1 MNIYLAYRNI
11 LILFYM
17 YKISVNK
24 ELFKDILYKKI
35 TLLEKETSSYWKREL
50 LQPIIEKDRIKYT
63 IKQLDK
69 VAITNGLGDDKPQIV
84 IECKKI
90 DYSFKND
97 IFEFYF
103 GRILEQKNTDMEED
117 YKDDLIEQ
125 LMREKALL
133 EDKMHRD
140 HLTDVYNR
148 RKMEADLDMYINQNN
163 SELLC
168 TVFIDADR
176 FKGINDN
183 FGHDAG
189 DKVLSLIGEKLKKHA
204 TLLNGEVYR
213 YGGEE
218 FVILCFINQ
227 NELIEKLNNLKED
240 IKSQKVF
247 HPKRDIS
254 ITVSIG
260 VSFYKDSSSKDDMIK
275 RADKAVYQAKSNGRD
290 RIEFV

>member
-1 MNIYLAYRNI
+1 
-11 LILFYM
+11 M

-24 ELFKDILYKKI
+24 ELFKDILYKKATI
-35 TLLEKETSSYWKREL
+35 LEKETSLYWKKEL
-50 LQPIIEKDRIKYT
+50 LQPIIQEDRIKYT

-69 VAITNGLGDDKPQIV
+69 VTITNGLGEDKPQLI

-97 IFEFYF
+97 IFEFHF
-103 GRILEQKNTDMEED
+103 GKILEQKNTDIQED
-117 YKDDLIEQ
+117 YKDNLIEQ

-148 RKMEADLDMYINQNN
+148 RKMEADLNIYINQNN
-163 SELLC
+163 SRDLC
-168 TVFIDADR
+168 AIFIDADR

-189 DKVLSLIGEKLKKHA
+189 DRVLSLLGEKLKKHA
-204 TLLNGEVYR
+204 IDLNGQVYR

-218 FVILCFINQ
+218 FIILCFIDKESLIIKL
-227 NELIEKLNNLKED
+227 NELRAD
-240 IKSQKVF
+240 IKSQKIY
-247 HPKRDIS
+247 HPRRDIS
-254 ITVSIG
+254 ITVSMGI
-260 VSFYKDSSSKDDMIK
+260 SFYRDCKSKDEMIK
-275 RADKAVYQAKSNGRD
+275 KADNNVYKAKANGRD
-290 RIEFV
+290 RIEFE

>member
-1 MNIYLAYRNI
+1 
-11 LILFYM
+11 M

-24 ELFKDILYKKI
+24 ELFKDILYKKATI
-35 TLLEKETSSYWKREL
+35 LEKETSLYWKKEL
-50 LQPIIEKDRIKYT
+50 LQPIIQEDRIKYT

-69 VAITNGLGDDKPQIV
+69 VTITNGLGEDKPQLI

-97 IFEFYF
+97 IFEFHF
-103 GRILEQKNTDMEED
+103 GKILEQKNTDIQED
-117 YKDDLIEQ
+117 YKDNLIEQ

-148 RKMEADLDMYINQNN
+148 RKMEADLNIYINQNN
-163 SELLC
+163 SRDLC
-168 TVFIDADR
+168 AIFIDADR

-189 DKVLSLIGEKLKKHA
+189 DRVLSLLGEKLKKHA
-204 TLLNGEVYR
+204 IDLNGQVYR

-218 FVILCFINQ
+218 FIILCFIDKENLIIKL
-227 NELIEKLNNLKED
+227 NELRAD
-240 IKSQKVF
+240 IKSQRIY
-247 HPKRDIS
+247 HPRRDIS
-254 ITVSIG
+254 ITVSMGI
-260 VSFYKDSSSKDDMIK
+260 SFYRDCKSKDEMIK
-275 RADKAVYQAKSNGRD
+275 KADNNVYKAKANGRD
-290 RIEFV
+290 RIEFE

>member
-1 MNIYLAYRNI
+1 
-11 LILFYM
+11 M

-24 ELFKDILYKKI
+24 ELFKDILYKKATI
-35 TLLEKETSSYWKREL
+35 LEKETSLYWKKEL
-50 LQPIIEKDRIKYT
+50 LQPIIQEDRIKYT

-69 VAITNGLGDDKPQIV
+69 VTITNGLGEDKPQLI

-97 IFEFYF
+97 IFEFHF
-103 GRILEQKNTDMEED
+103 GKILEQKNTDIQED
-117 YKDDLIEQ
+117 YKDNLIEQ

-148 RKMEADLDMYINQNN
+148 RKMEADLNIYINQNN
-163 SELLC
+163 SRDLC
-168 TVFIDADR
+168 AIFIDADR

-189 DKVLSLIGEKLKKHA
+189 DRVLSLLGEKLKKHA
-204 TLLNGEVYR
+204 IDLNGQVYR

-218 FVILCFINQ
+218 FIILCFIDKESLIIKL
-227 NELIEKLNNLKED
+227 NELRAD
-240 IKSQKVF
+240 IKSQRIY
-247 HPKRDIS
+247 HPRRDIS
-254 ITVSIG
+254 ITVSMGI
-260 VSFYKDSSSKDDMIK
+260 SFYRDCKSKDEMIK
-275 RADKAVYQAKSNGRD
+275 KADNNVYKAKANGRD
-290 RIEFV
+290 RIEFE